1 MNHPPTILNELPKT
15 IAKRIS
21 DLSSSENIFHD
32 AIPVYKEALWRSGFT
47 SDLVYTPKRTGCYN
61 NEENKKR
68 RRKIIWFNPPFFK
81 SVKSN
86 IGKTFLNLIQR
97 HFPKTN
103 NLHKIFN
110 KNTIK
115 VSYSCISN
123 MASILSSHNLNVI
136 NPFKTQTYGCN
147 CRTKESW
154 PLQKQCLIPKIIY
167 QADVENDTNSE
178 TKFYFGL
185 TETPF
190 KDRFGNHTRDFK
202 HKTYSKSTELS
213 KYIWDLKDRGINP
226 IVKWS
231 IVEKIHSNTKINYCK
246 LCLLEKLYIIDFIDD
261 NRLLN
266 KRNEF
271 ISGCKHQNKLLL
283 KNIKWNLNC
292 SWHTHERIFLHW

>member
-1 MNHPPTILNELPKT
+1 M
-15 IAKRIS
+15 
-21 DLSSSENIFHD
+21 
-32 AIPVYKEALWRSGFT
+32 
-47 SDLVYTPKRTGCYN
+47 
-61 NEENKKR
+61 
-68 RRKIIWFNPPFFK
+68 
-81 SVKSN
+81 
-86 IGKTFLNLIQR
+86 
-97 HFPKTN
+97 
-103 NLHKIFN
+103 
-110 KNTIK
+110 
-115 VSYSCISN
+115 SN

-136 NPFKTQTYGCN
+136 NPYKTRTYGCN
-147 CRTKESW
+147 CRAKGSC
-154 PLQKQCLIPKIIY
+154 PLQNQCLTPKIIY
-167 QADVENDTNSE
+167 RADVENDTNSE

-190 KDRFGNHTRDFK
+190 KDWFWNHTRDFK

-213 KYIWDLKDRGINP
+213 KYIWDLKETGINP

-231 IVEKIHSNTKINYCK
+231 IVEKIYSNTKINYCK

-292 SWHTHERIFLHW
+292 FWHTHERIFLYW